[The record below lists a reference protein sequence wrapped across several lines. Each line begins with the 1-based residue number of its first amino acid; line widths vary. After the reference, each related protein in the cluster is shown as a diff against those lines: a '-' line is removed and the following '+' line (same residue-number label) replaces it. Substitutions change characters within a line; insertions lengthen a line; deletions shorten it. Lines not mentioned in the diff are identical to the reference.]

1 MSAQQNLMGHRLAC
15 SQFLLSFGPV
25 LLCTVG
31 NNVSR
36 LPRLLGFQVAL
47 TSGTS
52 GSHWRSWKVE
62 GGGKWE
68 YSCLPLPWVGLQS
81 WQRLPLPHSSYSC
94 QEDLSLSSQ
103 MPLSPTVLFPVGSQ
117 PALGPWKHQPCLL
130 SLQSSGVTVISWCCC
145 FKFYHSPWSVL
156 TFHHLCNQ
164 FLVFS
169 SLCWRTRRGFC
180 APTGSHEM
188 CLAIFW
194 ERPLILWEVNGR
206 DQHVI
211 PTPAPTAPSSLYP
224 AGPHPP
230 PSSGRCYVPFCWVG
244 IEQIRSFRF

>member
-1 MSAQQNLMGHRLAC
+1 M
-15 SQFLLSFGPV
+15 GPV
-25 LLCTVG
+25 G
-31 NNVSR
+31 N
-36 LPRLLGFQVAL
+36 
-47 TSGTS
+47 
-52 GSHWRSWKVE
+52 HWRHWKVE

-103 MPLSPTVLFPVGSQ
+103 MPPSPTVLFPVGSQ

-130 SLQSSGVTVISWCCC
+130 SLQSSGVTVIYWCCC
-145 FKFYHSPWSVL
+145 FKFYHSPRSVFS

-169 SLCWRTRRGFC
+169 SLCWRTWRGFC

-188 CLAIFW
+188 CLVIFW
-194 ERPLILWEVNGR
+194 ERPLIPVGSKWSGSACHSHTSSHRTFFTLPYR
-206 DQHVI
+206 
-211 PTPAPTAPSSLYP
+211 APSSSQLWEML
-224 AGPHPP
+224 
-230 PSSGRCYVPFCWVG
+230 C
-244 IEQIRSFRF
+244 SFLLGGYRTNTSLSFLKITTSWPCCTNSRRLSINNRI